1 MDQSDAQVR
10 LVADDGTLLKH
21 DTYKVDLSDDELRD
35 LYVKLVVVRRIDTE
49 GTNLQRQGQLGIW
62 APCLGQEAAQVGSGC
77 ALAPGD
83 FVFPSYREHGVA
95 YVRGVDIMKILQLYR
110 GVSLSGWDPHE
121 KNFALYTIPI
131 GTQALHA
138 VGYAIGA
145 KWDGAEQ
152 CTAVYFGD
160 GGTSEGDTNEAFNF
174 AAVNSAPVVFFCQN
188 NQWAISV
195 PLSKQMAAPIWRRSY
210 GFGFPGV
217 QVGGNDVVAVLAL
230 TGPPTTWTCGWR
242 ASRSAA
248 TAPSSRRPACGRRSW
263 TAPPRARRT
272 PPPPG
277 SAPRSRRCRRRR
289 SRTWSTT
296 STPIRPPRCGGSS
309 SGYSGSRASSS
320 RRRAEEWR
328 RSPWP
333 RRSTRRCATPW
344 RPTARSSS
352 SARTS
357 APSAVSSASPTA
369 CSRTSA
375 SSGSWT
381 PRWPSPA
388 SSASPSGWPSA
399 ATAPCPRC
407 SSTASATPRSTR
419 SSATWPSTGTGPGAS
434 SPCRWSYASPSAAA
448 SARSSTTPRARRRS
462 TLTPP
467 GSRSWPRRRRLTPT
481 RCCASRSRST
491 TR

>member
-217 QVGGNDVVAVLAL
+217 QVDGNDVLAVLAV
-230 TGPPTTWTCGWR
+230 TR
-242 ASRSAA
+242 AAA
-248 TAPSSRRPACGRRSW
+248 D
-263 TAPPRARRT
+263 RARDGGGPTLIEAVTYRLGAHTTTDDPTRYRT
-272 PPPPG
+272 
-277 SAPRSRRCRRRR
+277 ADDLDMWMARE
-289 SRTWSTT
+289 
-296 STPIRPPRCGGSS
+296 PIGPPRCGGSS

-462 TLTPP
+462 TLIPP